1 MRTHNGRIAL
11 VTGASKG
18 VGAEVARQLASTGTH
33 VVVNHHQD
41 TQRADAVVSSI
52 CTAGAHASTWA
63 ADIFDEA
70 DTTAMIDAIGD
81 RFGRLDTMVLTAGG
95 GLDAAVNPGYAM
107 RRNRD
112 AHRRLALS
120 ALPLMPAGG
129 RILFVTSHQAHFFP
143 DKAVPKGYAATAA
156 SLRAGETALYSLRSE
171 FARAGIG
178 FTVVSGD
185 MLDGFATTVVD
196 SATSVN
202 PPGIVY
208 VGRADYLMTA

>member
-1 MRTHNGRIAL
+1 MRTQPGRIAL
-11 VTGASKG
+11 VTGASKD
-18 VGAEVARQLASTGTH
+18 VGAEVARQLALAGTH
-33 VVVNHHQD
+33 VVVHHHQD
-41 TQRADAVVSSI
+41 TQRADALVSSI
-52 CTAGAHASTWA
+52 REQGGQASIWA

-70 DTTAMIDAIGD
+70 DTTAMIDDIAG
-81 RFGRLDTMVLTAGG
+81 RFGRLDTMVLTASN
-95 GLDAAVNPGYAM
+95 GLDAAMDPGYAM

-112 AHRRLALS
+112 AQRRLALS
-120 ALPLMPAGG
+120 AIPLMPAGG

-156 SLRAGETALYSLRSE
+156 SMRAGETALYALRPE

-185 MLDGFATTVVD
+185 MVDGFATTIVD
-196 SATSVN
+196 SAHTAN

-208 VGRADYLMTA
+208 VGKANYLMTA